1 MLLTGKQRAYLR
13 GLGQAMEPVVF
24 IGKAGITAKLRAELE
39 DAIQARELVKCRV
52 LPNAPGAPREIAVNL
67 AADSQAELAGVVG
80 RNFLLWRRSVEKPGI
95 ELPDELTP

>member
-52 LPNAPGAPREIAVNL
+52 LPNAPITPKEA
-67 AADSQAELAGVVG
+67 AADLALDSRAELAGVVG
-80 RNFLLWRRSVEKPGI
+80 RNFLVWRRSAEKPGI
-95 ELPDELTP
+95 ELPEG